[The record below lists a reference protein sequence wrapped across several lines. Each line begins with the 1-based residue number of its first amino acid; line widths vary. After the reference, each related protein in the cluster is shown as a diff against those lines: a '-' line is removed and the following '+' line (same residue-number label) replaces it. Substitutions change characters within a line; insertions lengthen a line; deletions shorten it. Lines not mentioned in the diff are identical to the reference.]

1 MAGQKGAFVKIL
13 TASAFIAFSA
23 ALPLSAQAADI
34 QVLTPP
40 NMKAILTDLTPEFER
55 TSGHKMIINYAPV
68 PEVNTKIAAGDSTDV
83 AIALRPQ
90 MDELRQQGK
99 LKSVDN
105 VGRSFIGVAVR
116 AGAPKPDISSLDAF
130 KRTLLAAKS
139 IAYSDPT
146 KGGIAGVYTA
156 GLIQRL
162 GLTEQLKSK
171 TRLVAPGGGP
181 LVEAVV
187 SGEADIAIDQLVS
200 IVNKPGIDVVGT
212 LPKEANVDI
221 VMAAGIA
228 SSSTQPEA
236 AAALVK
242 FLTSPAAAPMI
253 KARGMEPG

>member
-1 MAGQKGAFVKIL
+1 MRYLVRRSL
-13 TASAFIAFSA
+13 IALA
-23 ALPLSAQAADI
+23 ITLPLPAHAADI

-55 TSGHKMIINYAPV
+55 MSGHRLVINYAPAPAV
-68 PEVNTKIAAGDSTDV
+68 KEKIAAGDNTDV

-90 MDELRQQGK
+90 MEELRKQGK

-116 AGAPKPDISSLDAF
+116 SGAPKPDISSLDAL
-130 KRTLLAAKS
+130 KRALLAAKS
-139 IAYSDPT
+139 ITYSDPP

-156 GLIQRL
+156 GLIERL
-162 GLTEQLKSK
+162 GLTEQLKAK
-171 TRLVAPGGGP
+171 TKLVAPGGGP

-187 SGEADIAIDQLVS
+187 SGEAEIAIDQLVS

-221 VMAAGIA
+221 VMAAGVA
-228 SSSTQPEA
+228 SGSTQPDA
-236 AAALVK
+236 AAALIK
-242 FLTSPAAAPMI
+242 FLTSPAAAPVI